1 MGQRSGY
8 TKVEREHHLGLFETE
23 EEARLAYNK
32 KATELYGEYHRQ
44 A

>member
-1 MGQRSGY
+1 MGQRSSY
-8 TKVEREHHLGLFETE
+8 TKVEREHHLTE